1 MAFESLVNNEFSS
14 LPFPGDP
21 VAKTPHSQCKG
32 PGFNPGGGTGSCMP
46 QLRSQH
52 AATKRAH
59 VFMTLAKH
67 PKWAST
73 RLMWASTWKRVTKYP
88 RLSTVLICCDSLS
101 WAFDPEERWSSRSWP
116 SVSQRSMQPW
126 GPVSDS
132 HLTVP
137 QHQEEGA
144 CRGPLGASQSH
155 TSPRITEADLC
166 SRTTC
171 LRNALASELSKTDLR
186 MWNTFSISLL
196 LGLTENVCV
205 NFLQIV
211 AFEV

>member
-1 MAFESLVNNEFSS
+1 MCLWLWPNALSGH
-14 LPFPGDP
+14 LPIWCGP
-21 VAKTPHSQCKG
+21 VPERGLPNS
-32 PGFNPGGGTGSCMP
+32 PDY
-46 QLRSQH
+46 QLS
-52 AATKRAH
+52 
-59 VFMTLAKH
+59 
-67 PKWAST
+67 W
-73 RLMWASTWKRVTKYP
+73 W
-88 RLSTVLICCDSLS
+88 TVCCDGLC
-101 WAFDPEERWSSRSWP
+101 WAFDPEERWSSSSWP
-116 SVSQRSMQPW
+116 SVSQRSMRPW

-132 HLTVP
+132 PLTVP